1 MPSQMKAI
9 ESIKLGRIENA
20 NDIINETEKMEAIRF
35 NKLWN
40 FIKNVDIPDRYP
52 LLLSYHKMLDEI
64 PDGERKNKIQS
75 ETKVPNANHSFLYC

>member
-1 MPSQMKAI
+1 MPPTDINIAKEWLKNAIANESYRVNKAVGL
-9 ESIKLGRIENA
+9 KNA

-64 PDGERKNKIQS
+64 PDGERK
-75 ETKVPNANHSFLYC
+75 E